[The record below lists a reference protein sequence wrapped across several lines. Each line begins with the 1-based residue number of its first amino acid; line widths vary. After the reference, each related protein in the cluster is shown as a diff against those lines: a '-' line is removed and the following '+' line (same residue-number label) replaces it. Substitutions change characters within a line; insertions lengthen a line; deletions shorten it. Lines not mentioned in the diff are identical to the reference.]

1 MKGYVEVVG
10 LLNFLVDL
18 LLILGTNRLAGHP
31 PGVKRAIL
39 PALLGGVHAGACL
52 LPGFHFLGSG
62 LWRGV
67 AMCMMAWCAFG
78 TERSGL
84 RRGMLFVLL
93 MLALNGAAMFLGSGG
108 VGSLLLAAVAIGVL
122 CLWGFRG
129 NTVGCGFVPVE
140 LKHGETVFN
149 LTALRDTGNTL
160 TDPITGEGVLV
171 AGADVGKKLFGLTAQ
186 QLSAPAETLAAG
198 LAPGMR
204 LIPYRTVGQQGAM
217 MLAAR
222 LRDVKVGS
230 WRGNALVAFAPECF
244 GKTDGYQMLVGGA
257 MGC

>member
-1 MKGYVEVVG
+1 MKGYVEVVA
-10 LLNFLVDL
+10 LLHLLVDL
-18 LLILGTNRLAGHP
+18 LLIMGTNRLAGCP
-31 PGVKRAIL
+31 PGIKRAVL
-39 PALLGGVHAGACL
+39 PAMLGGIHAGACL
-52 LPGFHFLGSG
+52 VPGFRFLGNG

-67 AMCMMAWCAFG
+67 VMCLMAWGAFG
-78 TERSGL
+78 TTRSGL
-84 RRGMLFVLL
+84 RRGMLFALL
-93 MLALNGAAMFLGSGG
+93 MLALDGAAMALGGGG
-108 VGSLLLAAVAIGVL
+108 VGSVLLAAVAVAAL
-122 CLWGFRG
+122 CTWGFQGRAG
-129 NTVGCGFVPVE
+129 SHEFIPVE
-140 LKHGETVFN
+140 LKRGDRVWN

-171 AGADVGKKLFGLTAQ
+171 AGADVGEQLFGLTAR
-186 QLSAPAETLAAG
+186 QLSTPAETLAAG

-244 GKTDGYQMLVGGA
+244 GKAESYQILVGGA
-257 MGC
+257 MG